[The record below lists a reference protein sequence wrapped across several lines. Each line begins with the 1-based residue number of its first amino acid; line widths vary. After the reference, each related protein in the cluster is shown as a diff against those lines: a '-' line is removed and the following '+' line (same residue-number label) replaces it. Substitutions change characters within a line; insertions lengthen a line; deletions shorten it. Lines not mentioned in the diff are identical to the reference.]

1 MPEYRIFRLDDE
13 GKILKSSEAI
23 KFESDQDAVREMRKT
38 HNGATIEIWEGL
50 RRIAIIRLNE
60 KEEPRV

>member
-13 GKILKSSEAI
+13 GKILKPSEAI
-23 KFESDQDAVREMRKT
+23 KLESDQDAVREMRKT
-38 HNGATIEIWEGL
+38 LNGATIEIWEGP
-50 RRIAIIRLNE
+50 RRIAIIRPNE